1 MAQKAKPITRMVS
14 PEKDCADMVEVKTSQ
29 LKSLG
34 CPSKS
39 VSQPLN
45 SKNSTSPHTSTT
57 SSEYEPPLFTVA
69 PYFEVRKSPKG
80 GYGAFASEDI
90 PRDTEILSEKALVQ
104 ASSSDVRR
112 HFSKLSADNQEA
124 YLKLASFDDLDSD
137 RIIAIFKTNRWVLNS
152 EETSKLF

>member
-1 MAQKAKPITRMVS
+1 MAQKAKSATRMVS
-14 PEKDCADMVEVKTSQ
+14 PEKVCVDMDEVKMSQ

-34 CPSKS
+34 RSSKS

-45 SKNSTSPHTSTT
+45 SKNPTSPHTSTT
-57 SSEYEPPLFTVA
+57 SSEYEPPLYTIA

-80 GYGAFASEDI
+80 GYGAFALKDI

-104 ASSSDVRR
+104 ASSSDVRM

-137 RIIAIFKTNRWVLNS
+137 RTIAIFKTNR
-152 EETSKLF
+152 